1 MKIRSLHW
9 NDAAFTC
16 KEKSWRKVTGEYP
29 VSKPPFFYL
38 LRKSMDWFLY
48 DNGLRHERVKDEVI
62 ILCLI
67 IFETRRIS
75 HLFRSALFT
84 KIIFGF
90 LNNLIT
96 SKVR

>member
-1 MKIRSLHW
+1 MTLRSLVRRNHGG
-9 NDAAFTC
+9 
-16 KEKSWRKVTGEYP
+16 KLP
-29 VSKPPFFYL
+29 VSIL
-38 LRKSMDWFLY
+38 CQNLHLDWFLY